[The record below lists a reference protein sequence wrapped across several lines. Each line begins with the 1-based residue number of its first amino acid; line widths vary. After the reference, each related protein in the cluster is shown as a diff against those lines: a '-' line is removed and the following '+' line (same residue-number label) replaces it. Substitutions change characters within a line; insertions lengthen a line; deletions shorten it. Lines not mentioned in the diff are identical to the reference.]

1 MVLVLSDLQ
10 ESFLSPV
17 QSVLLFQRCRLLLA
31 CLQYNTQLGQ
41 HLRSHFREEFRF
53 VTLLFERASW
63 TEDEVEVLMER
74 VISSLQ
80 VFCEAVMCW
89 GEAAASLPDQPADT
103 PTGRADPDSAQMIAR
118 KHACTDT
125 WEKDCD
131 SVCLYWSLSDWTLL
145 LPRTNDTNQPGRNKQ
160 PSSTVYICIV
170 KKLYL

>member
-103 PTGRADPDSAQMIAR
+103 PTGRADPDSAQMIPR
-118 KHACTDT
+118 KTRVHRHLRKGL
-125 WEKDCD
+125 WQR
-131 SVCLYWSLSDWTLL
+131 VPLL
-145 LPRTNDTNQPGRNKQ
+145 KSEWLNFTAASNKRHKPTRQ
-160 PSSTVYICIV
+160 
-170 KKLYL
+170 K